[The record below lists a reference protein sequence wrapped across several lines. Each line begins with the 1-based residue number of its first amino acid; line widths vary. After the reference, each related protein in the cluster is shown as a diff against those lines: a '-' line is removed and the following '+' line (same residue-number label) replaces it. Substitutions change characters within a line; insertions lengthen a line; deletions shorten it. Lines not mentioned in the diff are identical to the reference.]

1 MFSLNEVLLNKR
13 EKKKNGLYKKF
24 QESYIQDIVTTNN
37 KLKKKE
43 RRKLIYLFINLF
55 DKHAKLNSHFSK

>member
-37 KLKKKE
+37 KLKKKRE
-43 RRKLIYLFINLF
+43 KKTYLFINLF